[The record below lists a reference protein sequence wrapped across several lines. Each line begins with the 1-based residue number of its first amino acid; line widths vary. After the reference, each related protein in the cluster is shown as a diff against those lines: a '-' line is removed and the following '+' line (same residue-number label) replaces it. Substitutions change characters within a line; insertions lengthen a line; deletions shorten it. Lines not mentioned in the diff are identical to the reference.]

1 MQRSRLFLTLAFY
14 GAIAVLGG
22 CGGGGSS
29 QAIPPT
35 PAPTG
40 PAALTL
46 PQAGGPVVLPTAGGY
61 AGMLQLPANNAPSG
75 TTISIAAATAAP
87 VGAPTPQALHRTHD
101 LRSPQA
107 TLAPTVLFVVT
118 IQVSQSVTFTS
129 TPSFSIQLPAGMSTV
144 NEAFYIAIFSGESA
158 QSPLLTSL
166 GPATISG
173 STITFTGSATRL
185 TFDAGVT
192 YLIELYEVATGPTA
206 TPSPLPSSS
215 PSASPSAS
223 PTVAPT
229 ATPTVAPTA
238 TPTVAPTA
246 TPTVAPT
253 ATPTVAPTATPTAA
267 PAPTAGT
274 LYALSQTSSFTFAA
288 FAPGANGNVAPTASF
303 NASIQSPT
311 GIAVDAT
318 GRAYVVAYTQSGT
331 AIYSYAYGAS
341 GNASPSTTLTTDIHA
356 WALGID
362 PVTDDLV
369 ATDANNN
376 IVEYFA
382 PAANGSASPV
392 KMISGSNTG
401 LNLPYQVAF
410 DGSDNIYVVNGNGY
424 GSVVEY
430 AAGASGNATPI
441 ATIAGNL
448 TGLDGPEALAVDSTG
463 RIYVGNS
470 ANNTITVYPPGSNG
484 NVVPSAVLQGGTYDF
499 LIDQALIAVD
509 GSNNLYVFGRSSEVE
524 VFAPV
529 TGSPQA
535 PIRTITGSATG
546 LSYAMG
552 VAIVP

>member
-1 MQRSRLFLTLAFY
+1 MRRSSLSLILAFY

-35 PAPTG
+35 PAPAGPTG
-40 PAALTL
+40 LKLT
-46 PQAGGPVVLPTAGGY
+46 QAGGPVVLPTAGGY
-61 AGMLQLPANNAPSG
+61 AGTLQLPSNNAPSG
-75 TTISIAAATAAP
+75 TTISLAAATAAP

-101 LRSPQA
+101 MRSPQA
-107 TLAPTVLFVVT
+107 TLVPTVLFVLT
-118 IQVSQSVTFTS
+118 IQVSQNVTFTS
-129 TPSFSIQLPAGMSTV
+129 TPSLSIQLPAAISTV
-144 NEAFYIAIFSGESA
+144 NEAFYIALFSGESA

-173 STITFTGSATRL
+173 STITFAGSATPL
-185 TFDAGVT
+185 TLDAGVT
-192 YLIELYEVATGPTA
+192 YLLELYEVATGPTA

-246 TPTVAPT
+246 TPTAS
-253 ATPTVAPTATPTAA
+253 PTAA

-356 WALGID
+356 WALGVD

-441 ATIAGNL
+441 ATISGNL

-509 GSNNLYVFGRSSEVE
+509 GSNDLYVFGRSSEVE

-546 LSYAMG
+546 LSYAAG

>member
-1 MQRSRLFLTLAFY
+1 M
-14 GAIAVLGG
+14 
-22 CGGGGSS
+22 
-29 QAIPPT
+29 PT
-35 PAPTG
+35 T
-40 PAALTL
+40 
-46 PQAGGPVVLPTAGGY
+46 
-61 AGMLQLPANNAPSG
+61 
-75 TTISIAAATAAP
+75 
-87 VGAPTPQALHRTHD
+87 
-101 LRSPQA
+101 
-107 TLAPTVLFVVT
+107 
-118 IQVSQSVTFTS
+118 
-129 TPSFSIQLPAGMSTV
+129 
-144 NEAFYIAIFSGESA
+144 
-158 QSPLLTSL
+158 
-166 GPATISG
+166 
-173 STITFTGSATRL
+173 
-185 TFDAGVT
+185 
-192 YLIELYEVATGPTA
+192 
-206 TPSPLPSSS
+206 
-215 PSASPSAS
+215 
-223 PTVAPT
+223 
-229 ATPTVAPTA
+229 
-238 TPTVAPTA
+238 
-246 TPTVAPT
+246 
-253 ATPTVAPTATPTAA
+253 A

-274 LYALSQTSSFTFAA
+274 LYALSQTSSYTFAA

-318 GRAYVVAYTQSGT
+318 GRAYVVAYSVTGTQ
-331 AIYSYAYGAS
+331 ILSYAYGAS
-341 GNASPSTTLTTDIHA
+341 GNAVPSTTLTTDIHG

-376 IVEYFA
+376 IVEYFVPGA
-382 PAANGSASPV
+382 TGSASPV
-392 KMISGSNTG
+392 KTISGSNTG

-430 AAGASGNATPI
+430 AAGSSGNATPI

-470 ANNTITVYPPGSNG
+470 ANDTITVYPPGSNG
-484 NVVPSAVLQGGTYDF
+484 NVAPSAVIQGGTYDF

-509 GSNNLYVFGRSSEVE
+509 GSNDLYVFGRSNEVE

-546 LSYAMG
+546 LSYAEG

>member
-1 MQRSRLFLTLAFY
+1 MRRSSLFFTLAFY

-22 CGGGGSS
+22 CGGNGGP
-29 QAIPPT
+29 QPIPPA
-35 PAPTG
+35 PAPAG
-40 PAALTL
+40 PSALKL
-46 PQAGGPVVLPTAGGY
+46 SQAGGPVVLPTAGGY
-61 AGMLQLPANNAPSG
+61 SGMLQLPTNNAPSG

-87 VGAPTPQALHRTHD
+87 VGAPTPQALYRTHD
-101 LRSPQA
+101 ARSPHA
-107 TLAPTVLFVVT
+107 TLVPTVLFVLT

-129 TPSFSIQLPAGMSTV
+129 TPSLSIQLPAAISTV
-144 NEAFYIAIFSGESA
+144 NEAFYIALFSGESA

-166 GPATISG
+166 GPATVSG
-173 STITFTGSATRL
+173 STITFAGSATPL
-185 TFDAGVT
+185 TLDAGVT
-192 YLIELYEVATGPTA
+192 YLLELYEVATGPTA

-229 ATPTVAPTA
+229 ASPTVAPTASPTVAPTA
-238 TPTVAPTA
+238 TPTAS
-246 TPTVAPT
+246 
-253 ATPTVAPTATPTAA
+253 PTAA

-274 LYALSQTSSFTFAA
+274 LYALSQTSTYTFAA
-288 FAPGANGNVAPTASF
+288 FAPGANGNAAPTASF
-303 NASIQSPT
+303 NAAIQSPT

-362 PVTDDLV
+362 PITDDLV

-392 KMISGSNTG
+392 KTISGSNTG

-441 ATIAGNL
+441 ATISGNL

-509 GSNNLYVFGRSSEVE
+509 GSNDLYVFGRSSEVE

-529 TGSPQA
+529 TGSPQS

-546 LSYAMG
+546 LSYAEG